1 MNGSFVS
8 FDDVRRRAV
17 ELLKRETVPDG
28 VRPLYLVRNLFG
40 KVRISVPDAVEADES
55 CRDALRRLANGLG
68 EVLGA
73 HGHPSGN
80 AVLFVEP
87 ALLADLDET
96 AQKIDGLDQV
106 YWVDRLMTG
115 GDWWTVSPRE
125 AASPPEAPRRCTL
138 FSVKGG
144 VGRST
149 TASVLAWRL
158 ARAGERVLVV
168 DLDLE
173 SPGLSSAVLDPG
185 TQPDFGV
192 ADWFVEDLVG
202 QGERVVEAMTAE
214 PSWSRDFD
222 GEVRIAPAH
231 GSRPGE
237 YLAKLGR
244 VYMGHAGKSWGR
256 RLVEMLSRLEE
267 RHEPTFVL
275 LESRSGLHDVAAT
288 AVTDLD
294 AEVLLFATDSE
305 STWTDY
311 GILFRH
317 WRKLGLATDIRER
330 LSIASALTPELDTE
344 RYLQGFRQRAWDLFR
359 DHLYDEVDSS
369 SRPGDAFSFGLDDD
383 APHHPAPND
392 GVAPSGCPGDEFSF
406 DLDDDD
412 APHRPAP
419 ILWNRGLAAGASLRD
434 PEKKTPAVLQAYAT
448 FLKWFD
454 EGVARGDETP

>member
-1 MNGSFVS
+1 MSGAFVS

-17 ELLKRETVPDG
+17 ELLKRETVPDSA
-28 VRPLYLVRNLFG
+28 RPLYLVRNLSG
-40 KVRISVPDAVEADES
+40 KVRLSAPETIEADDF
-55 CRDALRRLANGLG
+55 CRDALGRLAKRLG
-68 EVLGA
+68 EALGA
-73 HGHPSGN
+73 HGHPSGD
-80 AVLFVEP
+80 AILFVEP
-87 ALLADLDET
+87 ALLAELGET
-96 AQKIDGLDQV
+96 AQEIDGLDQV

-115 GDWWTVSPRE
+115 GDWWTVNQPNPERPRGG
-125 AASPPEAPRRCTL
+125 SRRYTL

-149 TASVLAWRL
+149 TAAVLAWRL
-158 ARAGERVLVV
+158 ARDGERVLVV

-173 SPGLSSAVLDPG
+173 SPGLSSAVLDPR

-202 QGERVVEAMTAE
+202 QGERVVAGMTAE

-244 VYMGHAGKSWGR
+244 VYMGHAGKSWSR
-256 RLVEMLSRLEE
+256 RLGEMLSRLEE
-267 RHEPTFVL
+267 RHAPTFVL
-275 LESRSGLHDVAAT
+275 LESRSGLHDVAAA
-288 AVTDLD
+288 AVTDLGAD
-294 AEVLLFATDSE
+294 VLLFATDSE

-317 WRKLGLATDIRER
+317 WRDRGLATAIRER

-359 DHLYDEVDSS
+359 EHLYDEVDPSS
-369 SRPGDAFSFGLDDD
+369 PGDEFSFGLDD
-383 APHHPAPND
+383 
-392 GVAPSGCPGDEFSF
+392 E
-406 DLDDDD
+406 D

-434 PEKKTPAVLQAYAT
+434 PEKKTPAVRQAYAA

>member
-1 MNGSFVS
+1 MSGSFVA

-17 ELLKRETVPDG
+17 ELLTAEAVPET

-40 KVRISVPDAVEADES
+40 KVRISVSDAVEANES
-55 CRDALRRLANGLG
+55 CRDALGRLAKRLG
-68 EVLGA
+68 EALGA
-73 HGHPSGN
+73 HGHPSGD

-96 AQKIDGLDQV
+96 AQEIDGLDQV

-125 AASPPEAPRRCTL
+125 AAPPPEGPRRYTL

-149 TASVLAWRL
+149 TAAVLAWRL

-173 SPGLSSAVLDPG
+173 SPGLSSAVLDPR

-202 QGERVVEAMTAE
+202 QGERVVAGMTAE
-214 PSWSRDFD
+214 PAWSRDFD

-231 GSRPGE
+231 GSEPGE

-256 RLVEMLSRLEE
+256 RLGEMLSRLEE

-275 LESRSGLHDVAAT
+275 LESRSGLHDVAAAT
-288 AVTDLD
+288 VTDLD
-294 AEVLLFATDSE
+294 ADVILFATDSE

-317 WRKLGLATDIRER
+317 WRDRRWRDRRLATAIRER

-369 SRPGDAFSFGLDDD
+369 SRPGDEFSFG
-383 APHHPAPND
+383 
-392 GVAPSGCPGDEFSF
+392 
-406 DLDDDD
+406 LDDDD

-434 PEKKTPAVLQAYAT
+434 PEKKTPAVRQAYTA

>member
-1 MNGSFVS
+1 MSGSFVS
-8 FDDVRRRAV
+8 FDDVRRLAV
-17 ELLKRETVPDG
+17 ELLKKETVPDG
-28 VRPLYLVRNLFG
+28 VRSLYLVRNLFG
-40 KVRISVPDAVEADES
+40 KVRLSAPEAVEEDES
-55 CRDALRRLANGLG
+55 CRDALGRLAKRLG
-68 EVLGA
+68 EALGA
-73 HGHPSGN
+73 HGRPSGD

-87 ALLADLDET
+87 ALLDELGET
-96 AQKIDGLDQV
+96 VQEIDGLDGA
-106 YWVDRLMTG
+106 YWVDLLMTG
-115 GDWWTVSPRE
+115 GDWWTVSPPKRPRGR
-125 AASPPEAPRRCTL
+125 SRRCTL

-149 TASVLAWRL
+149 TAAVLAWRL

-173 SPGLSSAVLDPG
+173 SPGLSSAVLDPR

-202 QGERVVEAMTAE
+202 QGERVIERMTAE

-222 GEVRIAPAH
+222 GEAHIAPAH
-231 GSRPGE
+231 GSKPGE

-244 VYMGHAGKSWGR
+244 VYMGHAGKSWGK
-256 RLVEMLSRLEE
+256 RLGDMLSRLEK
-267 RHEPTFVL
+267 HHDPTFVL
-275 LESRSGLHDVAAT
+275 LESRSGLHDVAAAT
-288 AVTDLD
+288 VTDLD
-294 AEVLLFATDSE
+294 ADVLLFATDSE
-305 STWTDY
+305 NTWTDY

-317 WRKLGLATDIRER
+317 WRDRGLATAIRQR

-359 DHLYDEVDSS
+359 EHLYDEVDSS
-369 SRPGDAFSFGLDDD
+369 SRPGDEFSFG
-383 APHHPAPND
+383 
-392 GVAPSGCPGDEFSF
+392 
-406 DLDDDD
+406 LDDDD

-434 PEKKTPAVLQAYAT
+434 PEKNTPAVRQAYTT

-454 EGVARGDETP
+454 EGVARGDGTP

>member
-1 MNGSFVS
+1 MSGSFVS
-8 FDDVRRRAV
+8 FDGVRRLAV
-17 ELLKRETVPDG
+17 ELLKRETVPESA
-28 VRPLYLVRNLFG
+28 RPLYLVRNLFG
-40 KVRISVPDAVEADES
+40 KVHVSAAETVEEDES
-55 CRDALRRLANGLG
+55 CRDVLQRLANRLG

-73 HGHPSGN
+73 HGHPPGN

-87 ALLADLDET
+87 ALLDELGET
-96 AQKIDGLDQV
+96 VQEIDGLDGV
-106 YWVDRLMTG
+106 YWVDLLMTG
-115 GDWWTVSPRE
+115 GDWWTVSPPKRPRGR
-125 AASPPEAPRRCTL
+125 SRRCTL

-149 TASVLAWRL
+149 TAAVLAWRL

-173 SPGLSSAVLDPG
+173 SPGLSSAMIEPRA
-185 TQPDFGV
+185 QPDLGV

-202 QGERVVEAMTAE
+202 QGERVIERMTAE

-231 GSRPGE
+231 GSEPGE

-244 VYMGHAGKSWGR
+244 VYMGHAGKSWSR
-256 RLVEMLSRLEE
+256 RLGDLLSRLEE
-267 RHEPTFVL
+267 RHAPTFVL

-288 AVTDLD
+288 TVTDLGAD
-294 AEVLLFATDSE
+294 VLLFATDSE

-317 WRKLGLATDIRER
+317 WRDRGLATAIRER

-359 DHLYDEVDSS
+359 EHLYDEVDPSS
-369 SRPGDAFSFGLDDD
+369 
-383 APHHPAPND
+383 
-392 GVAPSGCPGDEFSF
+392 PGDEFSF
-406 DLDDDD
+406 GLDDDD

-434 PEKKTPAVLQAYAT
+434 PEKKTPAVRQAYAA

-454 EGVARGDETP
+454 EGVARGAETP

>member
-1 MNGSFVS
+1 MSGSFVS
-8 FDDVRRRAV
+8 FDDVRRLAV
-17 ELLKRETVPDG
+17 ELLKKETVPDG
-28 VRPLYLVRNLFG
+28 VRSLYLVRNLFG
-40 KVRISVPDAVEADES
+40 KVRLSAPEAVEEDES
-55 CRDALRRLANGLG
+55 CRDALGRLAKRLG
-68 EVLGA
+68 EALGA
-73 HGHPSGN
+73 HGHPPGS

-87 ALLADLDET
+87 ALLDELGET
-96 AQKIDGLDQV
+96 VQEIDGLDGA
-106 YWVDRLMTG
+106 YWVDLLMTG
-115 GDWWTVSPRE
+115 GDWWTVSPPKRPRGR
-125 AASPPEAPRRCTL
+125 SRRCTL

-149 TASVLAWRL
+149 TAAVLAWRL

-173 SPGLSSAVLDPG
+173 SPGLSSAVLDPR

-202 QGERVVEAMTAE
+202 QGERVIERMTAE

-222 GEVRIAPAH
+222 GEAHIAPAH
-231 GSRPGE
+231 GSEPGE

-244 VYMGHAGKSWGR
+244 VYMGHAGKSWGK
-256 RLVEMLSRLEE
+256 RLGDMLSRLEE
-267 RHEPTFVL
+267 RHAPTFVL
-275 LESRSGLHDVAAT
+275 LESRSGLHDVAAA

-294 AEVLLFATDSE
+294 ADVLLFATDSE

-317 WRKLGLATDIRER
+317 WRDLGLATAIRER

-359 DHLYDEVDSS
+359 EHLYDEVDSS
-369 SRPGDAFSFGLDDD
+369 SRPGDEFSFG
-383 APHHPAPND
+383 
-392 GVAPSGCPGDEFSF
+392 
-406 DLDDDD
+406 LDDDD

-434 PEKKTPAVLQAYAT
+434 PEKNTPAVRQAYT
-448 FLKWFD
+448 MFLNWFD

>member
-1 MNGSFVS
+1 MSGSFVS
-8 FDDVRRRAV
+8 FDGVRRLAV
-17 ELLKRETVPDG
+17 ELLKRETVPEHA
-28 VRPLYLVRNLFG
+28 RPLYLVRNLFG
-40 KVRISVPDAVEADES
+40 KVHVSAPEAVEADES
-55 CRDALRRLANGLG
+55 CRDALGRLAKKLG
-68 EVLGA
+68 EALGA
-73 HGHPSGN
+73 HGHSSGD
-80 AVLFVEP
+80 AVLLVEP
-87 ALLADLDET
+87 ALLDELGET
-96 AQKIDGLDQV
+96 VQEIDGLDKV
-106 YWVDRLMTG
+106 YWVDLLMTG
-115 GDWWTVSPRE
+115 GDWWTVSPRD
-125 AASPPEAPRRCTL
+125 AAPPPGGPRRCTL

-149 TASVLAWRL
+149 TAAVLAWRL

-173 SPGLSSAVLDPG
+173 SPGLSSAVLDPR

-231 GSRPGE
+231 GRQPGE

-244 VYMGHAGKSWGR
+244 VYMGRDGKSWGR

-275 LESRSGLHDVAAT
+275 LESRSGLHDVAAA
-288 AVTDLD
+288 AVTDLGAD
-294 AEVLLFATDSE
+294 VLLFATDSE

-317 WRKLGLATDIRER
+317 WRNRGLATAIRER

-369 SRPGDAFSFGLDDD
+369 SRPGDEFSFGLD
-383 APHHPAPND
+383 A
-392 GVAPSGCPGDEFSF
+392 
-406 DLDDDD
+406 DD

-434 PEKKTPAVLQAYAT
+434 LEKTPAVRQAYTA
-448 FLKWFD
+448 FLEWFD
-454 EGVARGDETP
+454 ERVGRGAETP

>member
-1 MNGSFVS
+1 MSGSFVS
-8 FDDVRRRAV
+8 FDGVRRLAV
-17 ELLKRETVPDG
+17 ELLKRETVPESA
-28 VRPLYLVRNLFG
+28 RPLYLVRNLFG
-40 KVRISVPDAVEADES
+40 KVHVSAPETVEADES
-55 CRDALRRLANGLG
+55 CRDALGRLAKGLG
-68 EVLGA
+68 EALGA
-73 HGHPSGN
+73 HGHPSGD

-87 ALLADLDET
+87 ALLDELGET
-96 AQKIDGLDQV
+96 VQEIDGLDGV
-106 YWVDRLMTG
+106 YWVDLLMTG
-115 GDWWTVSPRE
+115 GDWWTVSPPKRPRGR
-125 AASPPEAPRRCTL
+125 SRRCTL

-149 TASVLAWRL
+149 TAAVLAWRL

-173 SPGLSSAVLDPG
+173 SPGLSSAMIEPRA
-185 TQPDFGV
+185 QPDLGV

-202 QGERVVEAMTAE
+202 QGERVIERMTAE

-244 VYMGHAGKSWGR
+244 VYMGRPAGESWSR
-256 RLVEMLSRLEE
+256 RLGDMLSRLEE
-267 RHEPTFVL
+267 RHAPTFVL
-275 LESRSGLHDVAAT
+275 LESRSGLHDVAAA

-294 AEVLLFATDSE
+294 ADVLLFATDSE

-317 WRKLGLATDIRER
+317 WRDRGLATAIRER

-359 DHLYDEVDSS
+359 EHLYDEVDPSS
-369 SRPGDAFSFGLDDD
+369 
-383 APHHPAPND
+383 
-392 GVAPSGCPGDEFSF
+392 PGDEFSF
-406 DLDDDD
+406 GLDDDD

-434 PEKKTPAVLQAYAT
+434 PEKNTPAVRQAYTT

>member
-1 MNGSFVS
+1 MVPWPRMSGSFVS
-8 FDDVRRRAV
+8 FDGVRRLAV
-17 ELLKRETVPDG
+17 ELLKRETVPESA
-28 VRPLYLVRNLFG
+28 RPLYLVRNLFG
-40 KVRISVPDAVEADES
+40 KVHVSAPETVEADES
-55 CRDALRRLANGLG
+55 CRDALGRLAKRLG
-68 EVLGA
+68 EALGA
-73 HGHPSGN
+73 HGHPSGD

-87 ALLADLDET
+87 ALLDELGET
-96 AQKIDGLDQV
+96 VQEIDGLDGA
-106 YWVDRLMTG
+106 YWVDLLMTG
-115 GDWWTVSPRE
+115 GDWWTVSPPKRPRGR
-125 AASPPEAPRRCTL
+125 SRRCTL

-149 TASVLAWRL
+149 TAAVLAWRL

-173 SPGLSSAVLDPG
+173 SPGLSSAVLDPR

-202 QGERVVEAMTAE
+202 QGERVIERMTAE

-222 GEVRIAPAH
+222 GEAHIAPAH
-231 GSRPGE
+231 GSKPGE

-244 VYMGHAGKSWGR
+244 VYMGHAGKSWGK
-256 RLVEMLSRLEE
+256 RLGDMLSRLEK
-267 RHEPTFVL
+267 HHDPTFVL
-275 LESRSGLHDVAAT
+275 LESRSGLHDVAAAT
-288 AVTDLD
+288 VTDLD
-294 AEVLLFATDSE
+294 ADVLLFATDSE
-305 STWTDY
+305 NTWTDY

-317 WRKLGLATDIRER
+317 WRDRGLATAIRER

-359 DHLYDEVDSS
+359 EHLYDEVDSS
-369 SRPGDAFSFGLDDD
+369 SRPGDEFSFG
-383 APHHPAPND
+383 
-392 GVAPSGCPGDEFSF
+392 
-406 DLDDDD
+406 LDDDD

-434 PEKKTPAVLQAYAT
+434 PEKNTPAVRQAYAA

>member
-17 ELLKRETVPDG
+17 ELLTAEAVPET

-40 KVRISVPDAVEADES
+40 KVRISVSDAVEANES
-55 CRDALRRLANGLG
+55 CRDALGRLAKRLG
-68 EVLGA
+68 EALGA
-73 HGHPSGN
+73 HGHPSGD

-87 ALLADLDET
+87 DLLAELNET
-96 AQKIDGLDQV
+96 AQEIDGLDQV

-115 GDWWTVSPRE
+115 GDWWTVPPNAELPRE
-125 AASPPEAPRRCTL
+125 GPRRYTL

-149 TASVLAWRL
+149 TAAVLAWRL
-158 ARAGERVLVV
+158 ARDGERVLVV

-173 SPGLSSAVLDPG
+173 SPGLSSAVLDPR

-202 QGERVVEAMTAE
+202 QGERVVAGMTAE

-244 VYMGHAGKSWGR
+244 VYMGHAGKSWSR
-256 RLVEMLSRLEE
+256 RLGEMLSRLEE
-267 RHEPTFVL
+267 RHAPTFVL
-275 LESRSGLHDVAAT
+275 LESRSGLHDVAAA
-288 AVTDLD
+288 AVTDLGAD
-294 AEVLLFATDSE
+294 VLLFATDSE

-317 WRKLGLATDIRER
+317 WRDRGLATAIRER

-359 DHLYDEVDSS
+359 EHLYDEVDPS
-369 SRPGDAFSFGLDDD
+369 SRPGDEFSFGLDDD
-383 APHHPAPND
+383 D
-392 GVAPSGCPGDEFSF
+392 APSSPV
-406 DLDDDD
+406 
-412 APHRPAP
+412 P
-419 ILWNRGLAAGASLRD
+419 IFWNRGLAAGASLRD
-434 PEKKTPAVLQAYAT
+434 PEKNTPAVRQAYAA

>member
-1 MNGSFVS
+1 M
-8 FDDVRRRAV
+8 
-17 ELLKRETVPDG
+17 
-28 VRPLYLVRNLFG
+28 
-40 KVRISVPDAVEADES
+40 
-55 CRDALRRLANGLG
+55 
-68 EVLGA
+68 
-73 HGHPSGN
+73 
-80 AVLFVEP
+80 LFVEP

-96 AQKIDGLDQV
+96 AKKIDGLDRV

-115 GDWWTVSPRE
+115 GDWWTVAPPNAE
-125 AASPPEAPRRCTL
+125 LPPEGPRRCTL

-149 TASVLAWRL
+149 TAAVLAWRL

-173 SPGLSSAVLDPG
+173 SPGLSSAVLDPR

-202 QGERVVEAMTAE
+202 QGERVIERMTAE

-231 GSRPGE
+231 GSEPGE

-244 VYMGHAGKSWGR
+244 VYMGHAGKSWSR
-256 RLVEMLSRLEE
+256 RLGDLLSRLEE
-267 RHEPTFVL
+267 RHAPTFVL
-275 LESRSGLHDVAAT
+275 LESRSGLHDVAAAT
-288 AVTDLD
+288 VTDLGAD
-294 AEVLLFATDSE
+294 VLLFATDSE

-317 WRKLGLATDIRER
+317 WRDRGLATDIRKR
-330 LSIASALTPELDTE
+330 LYIVSALTPESGTA
-344 RYLQGFRQRAWDLFR
+344 RYLKGFCQRAWDLFR
-359 DHLYDEVDSS
+359 EHLYDEVAPSS
-369 SRPGDAFSFGLDDD
+369 PGDEFSFGLDDE
-383 APHHPAPND
+383 AA
-392 GVAPSGCPGDEFSF
+392 
-406 DLDDDD
+406 L
-412 APHRPAP
+412 HRPAP

-434 PEKKTPAVLQAYAT
+434 PEKKTPAVRQAYAA